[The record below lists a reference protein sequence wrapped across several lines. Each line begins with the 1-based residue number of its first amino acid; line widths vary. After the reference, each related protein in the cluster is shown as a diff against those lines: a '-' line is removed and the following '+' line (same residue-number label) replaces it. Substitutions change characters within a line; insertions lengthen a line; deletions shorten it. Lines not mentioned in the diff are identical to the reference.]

1 MSISHFFITRPIF
14 AGVLSILIT
23 VVGAISLRSL
33 PISEYPEIVPPT
45 IVVLASYPG
54 ASPDVIGTTVS
65 APLEESIN
73 GVENSLYMSSQ
84 GTADGTLSLTV
95 TFKLGTDIDKA
106 QVQVQNRVNQALPRL
121 PQEVQR
127 IGVTVTKQSPDL
139 TMVVHLISP
148 DKKFDDIFVR
158 NYATLQ
164 VKDVLARLP
173 GVGQVQLFGSG
184 DYSMRVWL
192 DPEKAASRNITAT
205 DVVTAIQQ
213 QNAQVAAGSVGAPPL
228 KDATALT
235 LTINAKGRLVTEEE
249 FSGIVIK
256 IGPEGQPVYLGDIAR
271 LQLGASDYAL
281 RSLLNNQPAVAIP
294 IFQLPGSN
302 ALELSKNV
310 RAAMEDLAQ
319 SFPPGIEYRIAYD
332 PTVFVDKS
340 IDAVIHT
347 LLEAVLLVVLVV
359 ILFLQTWRASIIPL
373 VAVPVSLIGTFAVMQ
388 FLGFSINNLSLF
400 GLVLAIGIVVD
411 DAIVVVENVERN
423 IALGLSPK
431 AATEQAM
438 KEVTG
443 PIIATALVLCAVFI
457 PTAFISGLTGQFY
470 KQFAITIA
478 ISTVISAFNSL
489 TLSPALSAIL
499 LRSHGARKDLFS
511 RGIDFV
517 FGWFFRGFNK
527 FFDSAA
533 RGYGWGVKR
542 ILRFS
547 LLALLAYGGLV
558 FLTAKVFQ
566 KVPSGFIPQQDKQY
580 LIAIGSLPNGT
591 SLARTED
598 VMKKISSIALETPGV
613 ATSVA
618 FPGLSISGFTTSA
631 NSGIAFICLEDFDKR
646 TTPETSGNA
655 IAGAISARLQ
665 QEIPDALAFV
675 VPAPAVNGLGV
686 SGGFK
691 VQIQDRASL
700 GYKELYEVTQKVINK
715 ARQNP
720 AFDPHQVYSNFQINV
735 PQLQVDDNR
744 LKAIAQGVNLQ
755 ELYATLQIYLGSL
768 YVNDFN
774 RFGRTYKVVVQAD
787 EPFRRNKEDIS
798 KLKVRNAAGEMIPIS
813 SLLSVRDSYGPD
825 RVMHYNSFP
834 AADVN
839 ATPAPGYS
847 SGQAEAAMTEI
858 LKEVLPRGMAYE
870 WTELK
875 YQQILAGNTAIY
887 IYPLCL
893 LLVFLVLAA
902 QYESLRL
909 PLAILLIVP
918 TCLLSAMLGVMIK
931 GGDNNIFT
939 QIGLIVLV
947 GLACK
952 NAILIVEFAREKQ
965 MHGLSAAEA
974 ALEACRLR
982 LRPILMTSIAFI
994 AGVYPLVVS
1003 TGAGSE
1009 MRQAMGV
1016 AVFSGMIGV
1025 TIFGLFLTPVFYFL
1039 LMSRGP
1045 KPHSAAED
1053 DREAKA
1059 RALAES
1065 APPDAGH

>member
-1 MSISHFFITRPIF
+1 MNLSHFFITRPIF

-45 IVVLASYPG
+45 VIVIANYPG

-65 APLEESIN
+65 SPLEEAIN

-84 GTADGTLSLTV
+84 GTADGVMSLTV
-95 TFKLGTDIDKA
+95 TFKLGTDLDKA

-121 PQEVQR
+121 PEEVRR
-127 IGVTVTKQSPDL
+127 IGVTVNKQSPDL

-148 DKKFDDIFVR
+148 GKKYDEIFVR

-173 GVGQVQLFGSG
+173 GVGQVALFGSG

-205 DVVTAIQQ
+205 DVVAALQE

-228 KDATALT
+228 AAPADLT
-235 LTINAKGRLVTEEE
+235 LTINAKGRLVSEED
-249 FSGIVIK
+249 FGKVVIK
-256 IGPEGQPVYLGDIAR
+256 VGEEGQPVYLRDIAR
-271 LQLGASDYAL
+271 IQLGASDYAL
-281 RSLLNNQPAVAIP
+281 RSLLNNEPAVAIP

-302 ALELSKNV
+302 ALALSQSV
-310 RAAMEDLAQ
+310 RAAMDDLAK
-319 SFPPGIEYRIAYD
+319 SFPPGLEYKIAYD
-332 PTVFVDKS
+332 PTVFVAKS
-340 IDAVIHT
+340 IDAVIVT
-347 LLEAVLLVVLVV
+347 LLEAILLVVLVV
-359 ILFLQTWRASIIPL
+359 IIFLQTWRASIIPL
-373 VAVPVSLIGTFAVMQ
+373 VAVPVSLIGTFAVMHA
-388 FLGFSINNLSLF
+388 LGFSINNLSLF

-423 IALGLSPK
+423 IALGMKPH

-499 LRSHGARKDLFS
+499 LQPHGAKKDLVS
-511 RGIDFV
+511 RGLDAV
-517 FGWFFRGFNK
+517 LGWFFRGFNK
-527 FFDSAA
+527 FFDRAA
-533 RGYGWGVKR
+533 RLYGWAVGR
-542 ILRFS
+542 LLRVS
-547 LLALLAYGGLV
+547 VVVVVLVYLGLV
-558 FLTAKVFQ
+558 WLTGVVFS
-566 KVPSGFIPQQDKQY
+566 KVPTGFIPQQDKQY
-580 LIAIGSLPNGT
+580 LVAFGQLPDGASLE
-591 SLARTED
+591 RTEK
-598 VMKKISSIALETPGV
+598 VIKRMAEIARETPGV
-613 ATSVA
+613 VASVS
-618 FPGLSISGFTTSA
+618 FPGLSINGFVNSS
-631 NSGIAFICLEDFDKR
+631 NSGIAFISLDDFENRK
-646 TTPETSGNA
+646 TTETSGAA
-655 IAGAISARLQ
+655 IAKKIQARLFA
-665 QEIPDALAFV
+665 EIPDALVIV
-675 VPAPAVNGLGV
+675 VSPPAVNGLGS
-686 SGGFK
+686 SGGFRL
-691 VQIQDRASL
+691 QIQDRGNL
-700 GYKELYEVTQKVINK
+700 GYSELYRVTQEVLAK
-715 ARQNP
+715 ARQHP
-720 AFDPHQVYSNFQINV
+720 SISTPFSTFQVNV
-735 PQLQVDDNR
+735 PQLFADVNR
-744 LKAIAQGVNLQ
+744 VKAKAQGVNLQ

-774 RFGRTYKVVVQAD
+774 RFGRTYKVVVQGD
-787 EPFRRNKEDIS
+787 EPFRRTKDDIS

-813 SLLSVRDSYGPD
+813 SLVDIKDSFGPD

-834 AADVN
+834 TAEVN
-839 ATPAPGYS
+839 GSAAPGVS
-847 SGQAEAAMTEI
+847 SGQAEEAMTQI
-858 LKEVLPRGMAYE
+858 LKETLPRGITFE

-875 YQQILAGNTAIY
+875 YQQILAGNTAVY

-909 PLAILLIVP
+909 PIAIILIVP
-918 TCLLSAMLGVMIK
+918 TCLLSAMLGVMLK

-965 MHGLSAAEA
+965 QHGLSAAEA

-994 AGVYPLVVS
+994 AGVYPLVIS

-1009 MRQAMGV
+1009 MRQAMGT
-1016 AVFSGMIGV
+1016 AVFAGMIGV

-1039 LMSRGP
+1039 LMKWG
-1045 KPHSAAED
+1045 D
-1053 DREAKA
+1053 DRKHA
-1059 RALAES
+1059 AL
-1065 APPDAGH
+1065 PPPPPPGLP